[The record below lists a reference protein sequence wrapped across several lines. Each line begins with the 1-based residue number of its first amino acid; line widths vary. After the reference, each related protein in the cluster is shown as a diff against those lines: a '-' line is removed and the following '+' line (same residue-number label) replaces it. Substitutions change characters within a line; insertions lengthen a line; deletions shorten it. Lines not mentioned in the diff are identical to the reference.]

1 MAQNYPFCY
10 TIREAGRMAEG
21 DTITDVR
28 ESPDPE
34 ESAEH
39 RSETQSKT
47 GNARRRSGAACC
59 ARRFAIHA
67 SIG

>member
-1 MAQNYPFCY
+1 
-10 TIREAGRMAEG
+10 MAEG